1 MPLLTLRAWSRRSWQ
16 LKKESKMWRDNLR
29 CIFYIALKDIRTYY
43 LKPPAV
49 SWGIV
54 FPITWILAFYLRNP
68 GNFEQLVPGLI
79 AMTILF
85 STTAAEAVV
94 INFEMRL
101 GSLERLLLAPVSI
114 SAALLGK
121 VMGGVVFGFA
131 MTTIVT
137 IGSTIALGLHLNIAY
152 LILIIIP
159 SLLVFSSLGALL
171 CVLVKEVFEA
181 QTLLNLPRFLM
192 IFLSG
197 VVYPVSKMPAA
208 IRCFSYVLPLTYT
221 VHGLRLS
228 FSAGSGKVILA
239 YTLILIGFFLLFIFP
254 ALRLLSKKFE

>member
-1 MPLLTLRAWSRRSWQ
+1 
-16 LKKESKMWRDNLR
+16 MWRDSLR
-29 CIFYIALKDIRTYY
+29 GIFYIALKDMRTYY

-49 SWGIV
+49 SWGVV

-68 GNFEQLVPGLI
+68 RSFEELVPGLI

-94 INFEMRL
+94 INFELRL
-101 GSLERLLLAPVSI
+101 GSLERLLLAPVSLP
-114 SAALLGK
+114 AVLLGK
-121 VMGGVVFGFA
+121 VLGGAIFGFM
-131 MTTIVT
+131 MTFIVT
-137 IGSTIALGLHLNIAY
+137 TGSVVILGLNPNLLY

-197 VVYPVSKMPAA
+197 VVYPVSAMPV
-208 IRCFSYVLPLTYT
+208 VLQYLANVMPLTYT
-221 VHGLRLS
+221 VDGLRYS
-228 FSAGSGKVILA
+228 FSASSSMIVFA
-239 YTLILIGFFLLFIFP
+239 DTLVLIGFFILFIFP
-254 ALRLLSKKFE
+254 AIKLLYRRFQ